1 MYTERFLL
9 AGCGIMGTAEMAVG
23 EPSRLI
29 PALGLFSHPF
39 PFGIMELVER
49 SRQGGGRR
57 DRRWA
62 KSRHDDDALH

>member
-9 AGCGIMGTAEMAVG
+9 AGCGIMGTAEIAVG

-39 PFGIMELVER
+39 PFGIMELR
-49 SRQGGGRR
+49 RAWPSRGWLATQKADKEQTR
-57 DRRWA
+57 
-62 KSRHDDDALH
+62 

>member
-9 AGCGIMGTAEMAVG
+9 AGCGIMGTAEIAVG

-39 PFGIMELVER
+39 PFGVMELR
-49 SRQGGGRR
+49 
-57 DRRWA
+57 
-62 KSRHDDDALH
+62 